1 MAAQPGDQAHVAGMD
16 FTVVLHMRRGVKAIE
31 LCGPNKW
38 GDLEPKDNSLL
49 GDGMIMPMLQ
59 KELTSI
65 WGQGPNEFLGVKGR
79 WNLMSE

>member
-1 MAAQPGDQAHVAGMD
+1 MAGMD

-65 WGQGPNEFLGVKGR
+65 WGQGPNEFLDGSNTLNAFSACIR
-79 WNLMSE
+79 A